1 MKLHYSRSVPSGSHF
16 RKSVILWSE
25 ESGKRKAM
33 RGDGG
38 ISTCIFFLHSWQFFF
53 SAFLWSGAPHLRW
66 GLCWGQVHV
75 VSVLDVQEYESL
87 LRGFVAFEEDWKW
100 TLERINTKI
109 DFFFFFGGYSSFWI
123 FSSKQLKI
131 FAESLNRPWTL
142 YLFTEADGA
151 ESVDCGWLASKS
163 RLSQMSQTSQT
174 RIRAHFDPLVKHVR
188 GGGRVREFVDV
199 LLRYGCVTQ
208 TLSVAVILQSLPW
221 SPFIS
226 TQQHSWHNGV
236 IVCLPLNPAF

>member
-1 MKLHYSRSVPSGSHF
+1 MKSSLQTKSRTERCWPSLPDNKGWWSYTTAALFPQAVTSGS
-16 RKSVILWSE
+16 LWSSDRRRVE
-25 ESGKRKAM
+25 NGRLWGEM
-33 RGDGG
+33 GG

-109 DFFFFFGGYSSFWI
+109 DFFFFFSGYSSFWI

-142 YLFTEADGA
+142 YLFTVADGA

-174 RIRAHFDPLVKHVR
+174 RIRA
-188 GGGRVREFVDV
+188 GGWGVYGG
-199 LLRYGCVTQ
+199 LLTC
-208 TLSVAVILQSLPW
+208 
-221 SPFIS
+221 F
-226 TQQHSWHNGV
+226 
-236 IVCLPLNPAF
+236 

>member
-53 SAFLWSGAPHLRW
+53 SFSVKW
-66 GLCWGQVHV
+66 GPSLEMG
-75 VSVLDVQEYESL
+75 SL
-87 LRGFVAFEEDWKW
+87 LGSGPCCECTGCAGVRVFTAWICGFWRGLKVDSWKNKHQNR
-100 TLERINTKI
+100 L
-109 DFFFFFGGYSSFWI
+109 FFFFFGDYSSFWI

-142 YLFTEADGA
+142 YLFTVADGA

-188 GGGRVREFVDV
+188 GGGRVRGFVDV